1 MFIYLHGN
9 HTYMA
14 SRTTVAIN
22 DSLRKRIKKLSAL
35 LDVSQ
40 GEIIEKAIEEYE
52 HVVFSKIKQT
62 TRNDKNATK
71 NPPNDVKDV
80 LEAATRDVWAS
91 DPETKAIQQK
101 LLSTPG
107 TIDDF
112 ILDSWD
118 SGLDT

>member
-1 MFIYLHGN
+1 
-9 HTYMA
+9 MA

-40 GEIIEKAIEEYE
+40 GEIIEKAIEEYQ